1 MGDCESRRNLHM
13 YMIKNILNML
23 DLVKNDKKNLGV
35 LSRTALGKNKIPQT
49 LREAVNLTM
58 LNYVK
63 GS

>member
-1 MGDCESRRNLHM
+1 
-13 YMIKNILNML
+13 MIKNILNML

-49 LREAVNLTM
+49 LREAVNLTL
-58 LNYVK
+58 LNYVQ